1 MFDQIVINFHSPLY
15 IIDFILMTF
24 MLGLAIL
31 ALIKMMKR
39 RNIII
44 VYAIGFPLFVFCK
57 VLCLNTVAMIV
68 WSILIGGLIVIAF
81 VNIGDLRPILAN
93 KIKTKKTFANH
104 KYDKEAFLKVI
115 NDAISN
121 LSRSRT
127 GALISFERNMS
138 LADYYKSG
146 TMVNAPVSAELLE
159 TIFYEG
165 TRLHDG
171 AVIVHDNM
179 IVCAS
184 VYYTPTTRPLTGKYG
199 ARHRAAIGIS
209 EVTDA
214 LTVIVSEETG
224 RISLAYNGILEPVKL
239 DEFPR
244 IFENAMSIVDSNH

>member
-1 MFDQIVINFHSPLY
+1 
-15 IIDFILMTF
+15 MTVV
-24 MLGLAIL
+24 LALAIV

-39 RNIII
+39 RKIII
-44 VYAIGFPLFVFCK
+44 VYAIGFAAFIIFMFFC
-57 VLCLNTVAMIV
+57 LTTVAMIIWTLLV
-68 WSILIGGLIVIAF
+68 GGLVVIAF

-93 KIKTKKTFANH
+93 KIKTKKAVASQ
-104 KYDKEAFLKVI
+104 KYDKEAFYKVI
-115 NDAISN
+115 NDAVSN
-121 LSRSRT
+121 LSRSKT

-214 LTVIVSEETG
+214 LTIIVSEETG

-244 IFENAMSIVDSNH
+244 IFENAMSNVGGTN